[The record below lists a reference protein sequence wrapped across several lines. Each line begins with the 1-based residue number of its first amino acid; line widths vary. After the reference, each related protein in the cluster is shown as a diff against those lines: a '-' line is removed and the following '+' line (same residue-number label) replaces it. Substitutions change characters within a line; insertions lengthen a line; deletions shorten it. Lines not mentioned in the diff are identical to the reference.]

1 MKGILKIKE
10 GTFKVRDRDISEIE
24 YDFDGIT
31 TAQYLKAMEA
41 GADGKMHDTVL
52 YISPEQ
58 AFGLFTYA
66 ARVKDA
72 APKDFYRLSVEDAI
86 AAEMLGRSFFQDT
99 VIRRFLPQKS
109 SEKKS

>member
-1 MKGILKIKE
+1 MKGVLKIRE
-10 GTFKVRDRDISEIE
+10 GTFKVRDREVTQIE
-24 YDFDGIT
+24 YDFEGIT

-41 GADGKMHDTVL
+41 GADGKVHDTVL
-52 YISPEQ
+52 YISPAQ

-72 APKDFYRLSVEDAI
+72 DPKDFYRMGVEDAI
-86 AAEMLGRSFFQDT
+86 AAEMLGRSFFQNT
-99 VIRRFLPQKS
+99 VIARFLPQGS